1 VGGGGGSRNGLVLP
15 TLLAAL
21 AGGAG
26 VLLTVLT
33 ASAAVEPQAGHQAPV
48 VPVVRPPVGV
58 DAPPLLPPTR

>member
-1 VGGGGGSRNGLVLP
+1 VLP
-15 TLLAAL
+15 TLLAAV

-33 ASAAVEPQAGHQAPV
+33 ASAAVAPPAGLEAPV

-58 DAPPLLPPTR
+58 DGPPLLPPTR

>member
-1 VGGGGGSRNGLVLP
+1 VLP

-21 AGGAG
+21 ASGAG

-33 ASAAVEPQAGHQAPV
+33 ASAAVEPQAGPQAPV

-58 DAPPLLPPTR
+58 DGPPLLPPTR